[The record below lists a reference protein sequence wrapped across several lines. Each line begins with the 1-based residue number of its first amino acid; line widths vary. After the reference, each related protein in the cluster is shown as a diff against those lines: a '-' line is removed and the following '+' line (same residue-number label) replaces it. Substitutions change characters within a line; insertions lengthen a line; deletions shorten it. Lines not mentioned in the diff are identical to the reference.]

1 MNRSLLSRIMPFLLA
16 FYAVSMAAFFAYA
29 VVTFSATSFLPA
41 LRWEYA
47 LKRAFVLFMDYL
59 LPIHAAAVAV
69 AASLSFEGGAT
80 RPGGPA
86 RPFSRIV
93 SSTLV
98 AFLFLTA
105 VYTAFA
111 EGVAPATRKRLA
123 DMQYLSRIAGEY
135 KRQAA
140 VAMQAGDY
148 LAAKD
153 ALNRYLEV
161 DPGNKQMTAQQ
172 LEASSRAARQGA
184 PAPERVPA
192 GPSVDVDQVEVQA
205 LVEKAR
211 FYMTQEDWFSA
222 HYYAQAAVARDPR
235 RVDALRIASEAGNR
249 IAGLTRTQ
257 ADQKTAQ
264 LFQSKK
270 DALEKLESGD
280 ALGAYYAFV
289 VLAADQPKDPDI
301 ANYLAQAAAAVRRAA
316 FFLDEARKI
325 ETLPGTQGILFL
337 NRFDAESTE
346 AVSVGKMVE
355 LPGGDAFFFGIEAV
369 HYDTAG
375 NVAWHFTAPYGRRDG
390 DSILMHAVDRR
401 DPAVQLLPLYIQG
414 TRPAPDRFVL
424 RLVPSVEELRALS
437 STRTALAGM
446 TIGEMWRLRGRLGSY
461 GVARQSI
468 SVEMTMR
475 LVLPFAFLILSIL
488 CTAMGWS
495 MRVRG
500 GGRLP
505 AIGIVLMPL
514 LPIVLALMSLL
525 YLHAHRVIVGFTVIA
540 FGLTVAFIAL
550 AALQLVLLSLSL
562 VLLAGQSST

>member
-1 MNRSLLSRIMPFLLA
+1 MNRSLLSRITPFLLA
-16 FYAVSMAAFFAYA
+16 FYAVSLAAFFVYA
-29 VVTFSATSFLPA
+29 IVTFSATSVLPS

-47 LKRAFVLFMDYL
+47 VNRAFVLFMDYL

-69 AASLSFEGGAT
+69 AASLSFDGGAA
-80 RPGGPA
+80 RPVGPA

-105 VYTAFA
+105 VYTALA
-111 EGVAPATRKRLA
+111 EGVAPAARKRLS
-123 DMQYLSRIAGEY
+123 DMQYLSKVAGEY
-135 KRQAA
+135 KKRAA
-140 VAMQAGDY
+140 AAMQAGDY
-148 LAAKD
+148 VTAGD
-153 ALNRYLEV
+153 AFSRYLDV
-161 DPGNKQMTAQQ
+161 DPGNKQMAELQ

-184 PAPERVPA
+184 PVPEKVPA
-192 GPSVDVDQVEVQA
+192 GSSANVDQGEAQA

-211 FYMTQEDWFSA
+211 FYMTQKDWFSA
-222 HYYAQAAVARDPR
+222 HYYAQAAVTQDPR
-235 RVDALRIASEAGNR
+235 RVDALAIASEAGNR
-249 IAGLTRTQ
+249 LAGDTRLQ
-257 ADQKTAQ
+257 ADRKTAE
-264 LFQSKK
+264 LFQRKK

-280 ALGAYYAFV
+280 ALGAYYSFV
-289 VLAADQPKDPDI
+289 VLAAEQPKDPDI
-301 ANYLAQAAAAVRRAA
+301 ANYLGEAAAAVRKAA
-316 FFLDEARKI
+316 FFLDEAQKI

-355 LPGGDAFFFGIEAV
+355 IPGGDAFFFDIEAV

-375 NVAWHFTAPYGRRDG
+375 TVAWHFTAPFGRRDG
-390 DSILMHAVDRR
+390 DSILMHAMDRR
-401 DPAVQLLPLYIQG
+401 NPAVQLLPLYIEG
-414 TRPAPDRFVL
+414 TRPAPDRFLL
-424 RLVPSVEELRALS
+424 RLTPSLEELRALS
-437 STRTALAGM
+437 SSRTALAGM
-446 TIGEMWRLRGRLGSY
+446 SIGEMWRLRGRLGSY
-461 GVARQSI
+461 GLARQSI

-475 LVLPFAFLILSIL
+475 LVMPFAFLILSIL

-514 LPIVLALMSLL
+514 LPVVLALMSLL

-550 AALQLVLLSLSL
+550 AALQLVLLAFSL